1 MTEYTTHLEPGEFG
15 EGATVA
21 APRQFP
27 IRHDDQLT
35 SIPWDTI
42 APHEVQ
48 ALRNHHRSLAS
59 LAERGGLTP
68 CEALAVIEGRPWERM
83 AFTDARRRLADYVRG
98 ASADDATVA
107 AMDAASEPTA
117 LNLEDLRAACRMVED
132 FRSGTQHPSR
142 WNCNRLLVTLER
154 VKGRIEEQGR

>member
-1 MTEYTTHLEPGEFG
+1 MMEYTTHLEPGEFG

-21 APRQFP
+21 ATPATFP

-35 SIPWDTI
+35 SIPWGVI

-83 AFTDARRRLADYVRG
+83 AFTDARRRLVDYVRG
-98 ASADDATVA
+98 VADDGTASAPD
-107 AMDAASEPTA
+107 A
-117 LNLEDLRAACRMVED
+117 LNLEDLRAAIRLVED
-132 FRSGTQHPSR
+132 FRDGRQHPTR
-142 WNCNRLLVTLER
+142 WNCNRLMVTLER
-154 VKGRIEEQGR
+154 VKGRIEEASR

>member
-21 APRQFP
+21 ATPATFP

-35 SIPWDTI
+35 SIPWDVI
-42 APHEVQ
+42 APHETQ

-83 AFTDARRRLADYVRG
+83 AFTDARRRLVDYVRG
-98 ASADDATVA
+98 VADDETVA
-107 AMDAASEPTA
+107 ALDAASAPDA
-117 LNLEDLRAACRMVED
+117 LNLEDLRAAIRLVED
-132 FRSGTQHPSR
+132 FRDGRQHPTR
-142 WNCNRLLVTLER
+142 WNLNRLQVTLER
-154 VKGRIEEQGR
+154 VRGRIEEASR